1 MAPAIP
7 RRPRPEWQ
15 PEGEYLFPPPTR
27 PAPAPAARAPIS
39 PPPAR
44 ARRRAAAPIRP
55 PDPRSPDASLT
66 PRRPPRSCGAPRR
79 PLPRARGARRR
90 HSAKQDPPT
99 IPSCA
104 RFPPFRWSRAWSPGA
119 GDAKSVLDGRGD
131 QSVHDG
137 QNLQGTVEKRWDR
150 MGRLPQVARQNRR
163 KNWVGLS
170 PLTLGEGPG
179 GTLHPQPLT
188 LGFGL
193 PKPGATFS
201 PPRRA
206 AQFQA
211 VSLSAAGERAHG
223 LHPVSADRV
232 HLHRYGR
239 TGPPLER
246 LLQDIPQP
254 AFERPVAGGTVGI
267 RFIHGRT
274 VGLFRVPLP
283 SSCCTAECTR
293 KKERRVHSALKQTA
307 DYRGSLL
314 PH

>member
-201 PPRRA
+201 SPPAELPSSR
-206 AQFQA
+206 
-211 VSLSAAGERAHG
+211 LSVCPPLG
-223 LHPVSADRV
+223 S
-232 HLHRYGR
+232 GR
-239 TGPPLER
+239 TG
-246 LLQDIPQP
+246 
-254 AFERPVAGGTVGI
+254 FI
-267 RFIHGRT
+267 RFQPTGFTCTGTAAPGRRLSACCRT
-274 VGLFRVPLP
+274 SRSRPSRGRSPVGQSVFASFTGGRWVCFASHCRLHAAQQNAP
-283 SSCCTAECTR
+283 
-293 KKERRVHSALKQTA
+293 ERRKDASTRH
-307 DYRGSLL
+307 
-314 PH
+314 